1 MWKMLIFFK
10 SSGPVNKLDRKLLT
24 LKLVMFMGLVTP
36 QHTQTL
42 HLVQI
47 SNTTTDRHTI
57 VFHITDLAK

>member
-1 MWKMLIFFK
+1 MLIFFK

-57 VFHITDLAK
+57 VFYITDLAK